1 MNNNIAFSSM
11 EAENLNKM
19 VCDTIA
25 EHLFILCNYNP
36 ESVLVFS
43 EDARFMQASL
53 NMYKLLVDAG
63 ICNNLRIIGKKY
75 SINYDYTGL
84 ENIIN
89 IIYSIRTTLGHNL
102 DIRNGN
108 EEDKQVVEQWFLKV
122 VGKTKLTTSGE
133 YKKVV
138 EEIEKYGENS
148 VNILKNFIEIAGKS
162 KKKSEIIREWEKL
175 IIKFYKRPNSKNIIE
190 GQIMLAFQ
198 SRLGNTQKISKVI
211 VASWVEKMFFYR
223 EKLLINNLQE
233 IMQKGSFSTTII
245 NEFKEKINEYELMI
259 INKNNKI
266 AFFFKKKL
274 THLGCMIIGIIIF
287 ICYLLK

>member
-198 SRLGNTQKISKVI
+198 SRLGNTQK
-211 VASWVEKMFFYR
+211 FQ
-223 EKLLINNLQE
+223 KLLLQVGL
-233 IMQKGSFSTTII
+233 K
-245 NEFKEKINEYELMI
+245 KC
-259 INKNNKI
+259 
-266 AFFFKKKL
+266 FF
-274 THLGCMIIGIIIF
+274 IGKS
-287 ICYLLK
+287 Y